1 MQWSL
6 QLSSDL
12 AFVFDAL
19 CASDSAVQL
28 LVPVRVYVQYEYV
41 YEEYGKEEG
50 DKEKEKT
57 RKMESGWDQRS
68 KTGPK
73 RLETDTQVCRLGVS
87 WFDSYAG
94 AVTGG

>member
-68 KTGPK
+68 KQAQKGWRQIHKSVGWGCRGLTLM
-73 RLETDTQVCRLGVS
+73 LER
-87 WFDSYAG
+87 
-94 AVTGG
+94 